1 MDTTAPVK
9 SSLIGLFRLLTG
21 DTRTFIRQEI
31 LLAKTE
37 LTEKTAKLARN
48 ATLLAIGGVIAY
60 AGLIVLLIGLGWL
73 LAWLFQSA
81 GMQPLLAAFVGLA
94 LVGVLVCVIGGFLT
108 LKGLRMLSKARLAP
122 ERTIRTLQELKGAQ
136 SLRPPT
142 SKGKPGATP
151 SSQEME
157 ARVQATENRIGETLD
172 ELGRRLSPQ
181 HVNAEVKRRIQANPY
196 RSGFIAMG
204 AGLIGGLFVRKKFSH
219 A

>member
-1 MDTTAPVK
+1 
-9 SSLIGLFRLLTG
+9 
-21 DTRTFIRQEI
+21 
-31 LLAKTE
+31 
-37 LTEKTAKLARN
+37 
-48 ATLLAIGGVIAY
+48 
-60 AGLIVLLIGLGWL
+60 
-73 LAWLFQSA
+73 
-81 GMQPLLAAFVGLA
+81 MQPLLAAFVGLA

-142 SKGKPGATP
+142 SKAKPGATP

-219 A
+219 AWFPALSAGRWLNSPGVTDF